1 MLNRSR
7 RWYSVGFFVLLAAE
21 FAIGLF
27 VHDRF
32 IRPYFG
38 DVLIVILLYML
49 VRFFLPRKAM
59 PLAAGIFLFAVVVE
73 LTQILPLV
81 DVLGIRNRYL
91 RVLMGNSFAWGD
103 IVAYLAGSVV
113 NLLQDVWVYAKAR
126 GQEDRKNEKTSN
138 GGK

>member
-7 RWYSVGFFVLLAAE
+7 RWYLAGFFVLLAAE

-49 VRFFLPRKAM
+49 VRFFLPRKAW
-59 PLAAGIFLFAVVVE
+59 PFAAGIFLFAVVVE

-81 DVLGIRNRYL
+81 DVLGIRNRFL
-91 RVLMGNSFAWGD
+91 RVLMGNSFAWAD

-113 NLLQDVWVYAKAR
+113 NVLQDGWVYAKAR
-126 GQEDRKNEKTSN
+126 RQNSTEEK
-138 GGK
+138 